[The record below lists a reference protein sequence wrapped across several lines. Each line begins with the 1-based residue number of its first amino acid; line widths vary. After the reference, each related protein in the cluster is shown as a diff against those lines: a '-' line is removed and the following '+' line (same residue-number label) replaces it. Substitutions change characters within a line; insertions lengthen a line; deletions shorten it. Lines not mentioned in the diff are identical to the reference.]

1 MSGES
6 EEEGRGR
13 RSLVLVI
20 MKLYSLRISLNS
32 YKCTNPSEKGKRVKG
47 EEDISGSV
55 SSKIS
60 SQYRRASNEDSLYN
74 G

>member
-13 RSLVLVI
+13 RRLVLVI
-20 MKLYSLRISLNS
+20 MKVYSVRISLNS
-32 YKCTNPSEKGKRVKG
+32 YKCTNPSEKGKREKG

-55 SSKIS
+55 SKKDFIS
-60 SQYRRASNEDSLYN
+60 L
-74 G
+74 